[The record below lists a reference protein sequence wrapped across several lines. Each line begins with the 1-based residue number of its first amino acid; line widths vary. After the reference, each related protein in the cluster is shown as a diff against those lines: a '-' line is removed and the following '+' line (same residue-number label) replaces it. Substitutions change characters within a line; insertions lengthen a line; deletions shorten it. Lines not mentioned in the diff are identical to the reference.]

1 MNHFWICLLPWTVC
15 AYAGIE
21 GFREETCA
29 SLSAK
34 EARTILGPEYDEAVK
49 DLKVWA
55 FTELAW
61 DDQEHLPRLRLESN
75 AINEKYGPRA
85 LPKVLALT
93 ILLKIGEP
101 EIVKEVSRRF
111 AEFERDPGLRYYPTR
126 ASNGTQTSGL
136 DEHYVRWDAVFNS
149 GNPDL
154 LNPLCVKLLK
164 ANPRDPVQRRVDLNG
179 SPRICDTPSL
189 TSARYTA
196 SVLATA
202 EGIPPHIRAWG
213 EGFRKYFDFDSRK
226 RGDESP
232 LVSVICTMRAFAEAN
247 QSAIINRR
255 FSELVMPTE
264 EQVERVRLDPESE
277 VPRVD
282 LSPPMAALTT
292 SDNTNKFQDPVVA
305 KVREQSATF
314 NWFGFIGAALAAT
327 AGAALWMIGKRK
339 KVKR

>member
-1 MNHFWICLLPWTVC
+1 MKHCWIALLTWTVC
-15 AYAGIE
+15 ACAGIE

-34 EARTILGPEYDEAVK
+34 EARAILGFEDEEAIK

-55 FTELAW
+55 HTELAW
-61 DDQEHLPRLRLESN
+61 DDKESLPRLRLESN

-111 AEFERDPGLRYYPTR
+111 AEFDRDPGLRYYPTR
-126 ASNGTQTSGL
+126 ASHGTETSGL
-136 DEHYVRWDAVFNS
+136 DEHYIRWDAVFNS

-154 LNPLCVKLLK
+154 LNPLCVKLLN
-164 ANPRDPVQRRVDLNG
+164 ANPREHVQRRVDLNG

-189 TSARYTA
+189 TSARYTV

-226 RGDESP
+226 RGDEFA

-247 QSAIINRR
+247 QSAIVSGR
-255 FSELVMPTE
+255 FAELVIPTE
-264 EQVERVRLDPESE
+264 EHVGRVRGNTQS
-277 VPRVD
+277 RQ
-282 LSPPMAALTT
+282 
-292 SDNTNKFQDPVVA
+292 SDDGPHA
-305 KVREQSATF
+305 K
-314 NWFGFIGAALAAT
+314 
-327 AGAALWMIGKRK
+327 
-339 KVKR
+339 